1 MKIVLIGYM
10 GSGKSTL
17 GKEMATRLS
26 IPFLDLDH
34 LIEEE
39 EGMSIPKI
47 FETKGAIYFRK
58 KESEVLHHLKDR
70 NDSFVLSTGGGTPC
84 YGNNI
89 EVMKEITPNVVYIK
103 LPVSALAK
111 RLANTQGQRP
121 IIADLSN
128 EELVEFVGK
137 HLFERLPF
145 YEQASI
151 VIDTQDKSVEE
162 SIAQLE
168 LLIQ

>member
-17 GKEMATRLS
+17 GKALASRLS
-26 IPFLDLDH
+26 IPFLDLDY
-34 LIEEE
+34 LIEEKT
-39 EGMSIPKI
+39 GMSIPEI
-47 FETKGAIYFRK
+47 FKSKGPIYFRK
-58 KESEVLHHLKDR
+58 LESEVLLSLKDR
-70 NDSFVLSTGGGTPC
+70 NNSFVLSTGGGTPC

-89 EVMKEITPNVVYIK
+89 GVMKEITPNVVYIK

-111 RLANTQGQRP
+111 RLANTQEQRP
-121 IIADLSN
+121 IIADLNN

-145 YEQASI
+145 YEQAPI
-151 VIDTQDKSVEE
+151 VIDTQDRSVEE